1 MSGQS
6 RATTSTITTSSLY
19 PTSPSFSDDGR
30 FAYFSPN
37 FAHSGCPPRYTK
49 LQTWELPMQYEHEIY
64 LQLTAGDDGIP
75 EKTANQLHLEERSR
89 HLTTRAH
96 DPAVS
101 DPQNSPS
108 SIDFECAEIQR
119 LRAYEHQL
127 NSSSSSSSYS
137 TSKPRP
143 HAKSNRTPSTRSPQR
158 IPSSASSR
166 STMMSA
172 TARIT
177 TIDDRP
183 NWI

>member
-75 EKTANQLHLEERSR
+75 EKTANQLHLEL
-89 HLTTRAH
+89 H
-96 DPAVS
+96 
-101 DPQNSPS
+101 
-108 SIDFECAEIQR
+108 R
-119 LRAYEHQL
+119 LRMRRDPKTTSLRASTELLFLILFLFHIKTPTACQIK
-127 NSSSSSSSYS
+127 SYS
-137 TSKPRP
+137 QHALASKD
-143 HAKSNRTPSTRSPQR
+143 
-158 IPSSASSR
+158 
-166 STMMSA
+166 
-172 TARIT
+172 
-177 TIDDRP
+177 TIFRLFAINDDVGDSEDNDDRRSA
-183 NWI
+183 